1 MSKKDL
7 FMYRTDRIYVT
18 ENHELYAY
26 LDDFAHKAKCL
37 HNAALFRVRNAFT
50 AYNKTALT
58 ANEKEVQGELAL
70 LKGQKSYYVL
80 GKGVV
85 EHVFRITNNPDFFS
99 GLPMQTAQH
108 VIRQVCTDF
117 KGWLA
122 SLKKYKEGPSGYTG
136 KPKMPGYCRNDTASY
151 LFTNQDA
158 VIYDGKLKLPRT
170 KIRISVRR
178 RHGRLMEVKVKPVS
192 GGYELLLV
200 YQVKAAS
207 VQSGKHAAAVDFGA
221 DNTMAVVSDT
231 GKSILFKGRFIKS
244 VNQYFMKKKAER
256 ISLMSKGKETT
267 ERVWSKYLDR
277 LSAYRTSYI
286 RDCFHKMSRKLLV
299 WCQRND
305 IGCLVLG
312 SNAFWK
318 QNSSIGTVN
327 NQNFVSIPFEMLK
340 SMIELK
346 ACKYGVTVVRNE
358 ESYTSKASFLDGDD
372 IPVYAEGDETKH
384 HFSGKRIQRGLYRSS
399 DGTVLNA
406 DINDAANILR
416 KAGCDTSSVILTNLL
431 NPEVF
436 AFADLNR

>member
-1 MSKKDL
+1 
-7 FMYRTDRIYVT
+7 MYRTDRIYVT
-18 ENHELYAY
+18 ENHELYTY
-26 LDDFAHKAKCL
+26 LDNFAHKAKCL

-50 AYNKTALT
+50 AHNKTALT
-58 ANEKEVQGELAL
+58 ANEKEVRDELAL

-80 GKGVV
+80 GYGILQRLM
-85 EHVFRITNNPDFFS
+85 RITNNPDFFS

-108 VIRQVCTDF
+108 VIRQVCTNF

-122 SLKKYKEGPSGYTG
+122 SLKTYRKDPSGYTG

-158 VIYDGKLKLPRT
+158 VIYDGKLKLPLT
-170 KIRISVRR
+170 KIRIPVRR

-207 VQSGKHAAAVDFGA
+207 VQSGRHAAAVDFGV

-299 WCQRND
+299 SCQHND

-318 QNSSIGTVN
+318 QNSCIGTVN

-346 ACKYGVTVVRNE
+346 ACEYGVTVVRNE

-384 HFSGKRIQRGLYRSS
+384 HFSGKCIQRGLYRSS

-406 DINDAANILR
+406 DINGAANILR

-431 NPEVF
+431 NPEVS

>member
-1 MSKKDL
+1 M
-7 FMYRTDRIYVT
+7 
-18 ENHELYAY
+18 
-26 LDDFAHKAKCL
+26 
-37 HNAALFRVRNAFT
+37 
-50 AYNKTALT
+50 
-58 ANEKEVQGELAL
+58 
-70 LKGQKSYYVL
+70 
-80 GKGVV
+80 
-85 EHVFRITNNPDFFS
+85 RITNNPDFFS

-122 SLKKYKEGPSGYTG
+122 SLKKYRKDPSGYTG

-170 KIRISVRR
+170 KIRIPVRR

-207 VQSGKHAAAVDFGA
+207 VQSGKHAAAVDFGV
-221 DNTMAVVSDT
+221 DNTMAAVSDT

-318 QNSSIGTVN
+318 QNSCIGTVN

-346 ACKYGVTVVRNE
+346 ACEYGVTVVRNE

-384 HFSGKRIQRGLYRSS
+384 HFSGKRIQRGLYRTS

-406 DINDAANILR
+406 DINGAANILR

>member
-1 MSKKDL
+1 
-7 FMYRTDRIYVT
+7 MYRTDRIYVT
-18 ENHELYAY
+18 RNHELYAY
-26 LDDFAHKAKCL
+26 LDGFAHKAKCL
-37 HNAALFRVRNAFT
+37 RNAALFRVRNAFT
-50 AYNKTALT
+50 AHNKTALT

-117 KGWLA
+117 KGWLD
-122 SLKKYKEGPSGYTG
+122 SLKKYRKDSSGYTG

-170 KIRISVRR
+170 KIRIPVRR

-207 VQSGKHAAAVDFGA
+207 VQSGKHAAAVDFGV

-244 VNQYFMKKKAER
+244 VNQYFMKRKAER

-318 QNSSIGTVN
+318 QNSSIGAVN

-346 ACKYGVTVVRNE
+346 ACEHGVTVVRNE
-358 ESYTSKASFLDGDD
+358 ESYTSKTSFLDSDD
-372 IPVYAEGDETKH
+372 IPVYAEGDGTKH

-406 DINDAANILR
+406 DINGAANILR

>member
-1 MSKKDL
+1 
-7 FMYRTDRIYVT
+7 MYRTDRIYVT

-136 KPKMPGYCRNDTASY
+136 KPKMPGYYRNDTASY

-170 KIRISVRR
+170 KIRIPVRR

-207 VQSGKHAAAVDFGA
+207 VQSGKHAAAVDFGV

-318 QNSSIGTVN
+318 QNSSGTVN

-346 ACKYGVTVVRNE
+346 ACEYGVTVVRNE
-358 ESYTSKASFLDGDD
+358 ESYTSKASFLDSDD

-406 DINDAANILR
+406 DINGAANILR

>member
-1 MSKKDL
+1 MSKKVS

-37 HNAALFRVRNAFT
+37 YNAALFRVRNAFT
-50 AYNKTALT
+50 AHNKTALT

-70 LKGQKSYYVL
+70 LKGQKSYYVPGYGIL
-80 GKGVV
+80 QRLM
-85 EHVFRITNNPDFFS
+85 RITCNPDFFS

-122 SLKKYKEGPSGYTG
+122 SLKKYRKDPSGYTG

-158 VIYDGKLKLPRT
+158 VIYDGKLKLSRT
-170 KIRISVRR
+170 KIRIPVRR

-207 VQSGKHAAAVDFGA
+207 VQSGKHAAAVDFGV

-299 WCQRND
+299 WCQHND

-318 QNSSIGTVN
+318 QNSCIGTVN

-346 ACKYGVTVVRNE
+346 ACEYGVTVV
-358 ESYTSKASFLDGDD
+358 
-372 IPVYAEGDETKH
+372 
-384 HFSGKRIQRGLYRSS
+384 
-399 DGTVLNA
+399 
-406 DINDAANILR
+406 
-416 KAGCDTSSVILTNLL
+416 
-431 NPEVF
+431 
-436 AFADLNR
+436 

>member
-1 MSKKDL
+1 
-7 FMYRTDRIYVT
+7 MYRTDRIYVT

-37 HNAALFRVRNAFT
+37 RNAALFRVRNAFT
-50 AYNKTALT
+50 AHNKTALT

-80 GKGVV
+80 GKGAV
-85 EHVFRITNNPDFFS
+85 EHVFRVTNNPDFFS

-122 SLKKYKEGPSGYTG
+122 SLKKYRKDSSGYTG
-136 KPKMPGYCRNDTASY
+136 KPKMPGYCRNDTTSY

-170 KIRISVRR
+170 KIRIPVRR

-207 VQSGKHAAAVDFGA
+207 VQSGKHAAAVDFGV

-267 ERVWSKYLDR
+267 ERVWSKYLDG

-286 RDCFHKMSRKLLV
+286 RDCFHKMSKKLLV

-346 ACKYGVTVVRNE
+346 ACEYGVTVVRNE
-358 ESYTSKASFLDGDD
+358 ESYTSKASFLDSDD
-372 IPVYAEGDETKH
+372 IPVYVEGDGTKH

-406 DINDAANILR
+406 DINGAANILR

>member
-1 MSKKDL
+1 
-7 FMYRTDRIYVT
+7 MYRTDRIYVT

-50 AYNKTALT
+50 AHNKTALT

-70 LKGQKSYYVL
+70 LKGQKSYCVL
-80 GKGVV
+80 GYGILQSLM
-85 EHVFRITNNPDFFS
+85 RITSNPDFFS

-122 SLKKYKEGPSGYTG
+122 SLKKYRKDPSGYTG
-136 KPKMPGYCRNDTASY
+136 KPKMPGYCRNDTTSY

-170 KIRISVRR
+170 KIRIPVRR

-207 VQSGKHAAAVDFGA
+207 VQSGKHAAAVDFGV

-286 RDCFHKMSRKLLV
+286 RDCFHKMSKKLLV

-305 IGCLVLG
+305 IGYLVLG
-312 SNAFWK
+312 SNTFWK

-346 ACKYGVTVVRNE
+346 ACEYGVTVVRNE
-358 ESYTSKASFLDGDD
+358 ESYTSKASFLDLDF
-372 IPVYAEGDETKH
+372 IPVYSEEEPDKKY
-384 HFSGKRIQRGLYRSS
+384 HFSGRRIHRGLYKSA
-399 DGTVLNA
+399 DGTLINA
-406 DINDAANILR
+406 DINGAANILR
-416 KAGCDTSSVILTNLL
+416 KAGHDVSNIKIARLL
-431 NPEVF
+431 DPAIIHF
-436 AFADLNR
+436 KDLNCK

>member
-1 MSKKDL
+1 MSEKDL

-26 LDDFAHKAKCL
+26 LDGFAHKAKCL

-50 AYNKTALT
+50 AHNKTALA

-70 LKGQKSYYVL
+70 LKGQKSYCVPGYGIL
-80 GKGVV
+80 QRLM
-85 EHVFRITNNPDFFS
+85 RITNNPDFFS

-122 SLKKYKEGPSGYTG
+122 SLKKY
-136 KPKMPGYCRNDTASY
+136 RNDTASY

-170 KIRISVRR
+170 KIRIPVRR

-207 VQSGKHAAAVDFGA
+207 VQSGKHAAAVDFGV

-286 RDCFHKMSRKLLV
+286 RDCFHKMSKKLLV

-346 ACKYGVTVVRNE
+346 ACEYGVTVVRNE
-358 ESYTSKASFLDGDD
+358 ESYTSKASFLDSDD
-372 IPVYAEGDETKH
+372 IPVYVEGDGTKH
-384 HFSGKRIQRGLYRSS
+384 HFSGKRIQRGLYRTS

-406 DINDAANILR
+406 DINNAANILR

>member
-1 MSKKDL
+1 ML
-7 FMYRTDRIYVT
+7 RPMYRTDRIYVT

-26 LDDFAHKAKCL
+26 LDGFAHKAKCL

-50 AYNKTALT
+50 AHNKTALT

-80 GKGVV
+80 GYGILQRLM
-85 EHVFRITNNPDFFS
+85 RITNNPDFFS

-122 SLKKYKEGPSGYTG
+122 SLKKYKKDSSGYTG

-170 KIRISVRR
+170 KIRIPVRR

-207 VQSGKHAAAVDFGA
+207 VQSGKHAAAVDFGV

-256 ISLMSKGKETT
+256 ISLMSKGKGNN
-267 ERVWSKYLDR
+267 
-277 LSAYRTSYI
+277 RT
-286 RDCFHKMSRKLLV
+286 CVVK
-299 WCQRND
+299 
-305 IGCLVLG
+305 
-312 SNAFWK
+312 
-318 QNSSIGTVN
+318 
-327 NQNFVSIPFEMLK
+327 VS
-340 SMIELK
+340 
-346 ACKYGVTVVRNE
+346 
-358 ESYTSKASFLDGDD
+358 
-372 IPVYAEGDETKH
+372 
-384 HFSGKRIQRGLYRSS
+384 
-399 DGTVLNA
+399 
-406 DINDAANILR
+406 
-416 KAGCDTSSVILTNLL
+416 
-431 NPEVF
+431 
-436 AFADLNR
+436 

>member
-1 MSKKDL
+1 
-7 FMYRTDRIYVT
+7 MYRTDRIYVT
-18 ENHELYAY
+18 ENHELYTY

-37 HNAALFRVRNAFT
+37 HNAALFRIRNAFT
-50 AYNKTALT
+50 AHNKTGLT
-58 ANEKEVQGELAL
+58 ANEKEVQDELAL

-80 GKGVV
+80 GYGVLQRLMRV
-85 EHVFRITNNPDFFS
+85 TDNPDFFS

-122 SLKKYKEGPSGYTG
+122 SLKKYKKDPSGYTG
-136 KPKMPGYCRNDTASY
+136 KPKMPKYCKNDTTSY

-170 KIRISVRR
+170 KARIPVRR
-178 RHGRLMEVKVKPVS
+178 RHGKLMEVKVKPVS

-200 YQVKAAS
+200 YQVKDAS
-207 VQSGKHAAAVDFGA
+207 VQSGKHSAAVDFGV
-221 DNTMAVVSDT
+221 DNTMTVVSDT
-231 GKSILFKGRFIKS
+231 GKTILFKGRFIKS

-277 LSAYRTSYI
+277 LSAYRTNYI
-286 RDCFHKMSRKLLV
+286 RDCFHKMSKKLLV
-299 WCQRND
+299 WCQCND
-305 IGCLVLG
+305 IGYLVLG
-312 SNAFWK
+312 SNAFWN
-318 QNSSIGTVN
+318 QNSNIGSVN

-346 ACKYGVTVVRNE
+346 ACEYGVTVIRNE
-358 ESYTSKASFLDGDD
+358 ESYTSKASFLDNDD
-372 IPVYAEGDETKH
+372 IPVYVEGDETKH
-384 HFSGKRIQRGLYRSS
+384 HFSGRRIQRGLYRSS

-406 DINDAANILR
+406 DINGAANILR
-416 KAGCDTSSVILTNLL
+416 KAGYDTSTVKLTNLL

-436 AFADLNR
+436 TFADLNR

>member
-1 MSKKDL
+1 M
-7 FMYRTDRIYVT
+7 
-18 ENHELYAY
+18 
-26 LDDFAHKAKCL
+26 
-37 HNAALFRVRNAFT
+37 
-50 AYNKTALT
+50 
-58 ANEKEVQGELAL
+58 
-70 LKGQKSYYVL
+70 L

-170 KIRISVRR
+170 KIRIPARR

-207 VQSGKHAAAVDFGA
+207 VQSGKHAAAVDFGV

-286 RDCFHKMSRKLLV
+286 RDCFHKMSKKLLV

-346 ACKYGVTVVRNE
+346 ACEYGVTVVRNE
-358 ESYTSKASFLDGDD
+358 ESYTSKASFLDSDD
-372 IPVYAEGDETKH
+372 IPVYVEGDGTKH

-406 DINDAANILR
+406 DINGAANILR

>member
-1 MSKKDL
+1 
-7 FMYRTDRIYVT
+7 MYRTDRIYVT

-37 HNAALFRVRNAFT
+37 RNAALFRVRNAFT
-50 AYNKTALT
+50 AHNKTALT

-178 RHGRLMEVKVKPVS
+178 RHGKLMEVKVKPVS

-207 VQSGKHAAAVDFGA
+207 VQSGKHAAAVDFGV

-318 QNSSIGTVN
+318 QKSSIGAVN

-346 ACKYGVTVVRNE
+346 ACEYGVTVVRNE
-358 ESYTSKASFLDGDD
+358 ESYTSKASFLDSDD
-372 IPVYAEGDETKH
+372 IPVYVEGDEKKTSFFWKTY
-384 HFSGKRIQRGLYRSS
+384 SKRLVSYIRWNCIECRYQWCCKYFKKSRL
-399 DGTVLNA
+399 
-406 DINDAANILR
+406 
-416 KAGCDTSSVILTNLL
+416 
-431 NPEVF
+431 
-436 AFADLNR
+436 